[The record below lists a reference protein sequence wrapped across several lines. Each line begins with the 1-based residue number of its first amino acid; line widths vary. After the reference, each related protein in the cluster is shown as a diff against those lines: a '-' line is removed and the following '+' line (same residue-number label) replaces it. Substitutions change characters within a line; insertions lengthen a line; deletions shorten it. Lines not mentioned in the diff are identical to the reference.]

1 MRWLLLAPIPL
12 WWLLLLRWLRWLLLL
27 ALAAAAGGQDAAIEA
42 SAALDVAS
50 ALEVV
55 AGMMLWAQLANF
67 VSLPPLLGALP
78 GSHTWVVDHL
88 VAQRMLT
95 LLEDHCII

>member
-1 MRWLLLAPIPL
+1 M
-12 WWLLLLRWLRWLLLL
+12 RWLRWLLLL
-27 ALAAAAGGQDAAIEA
+27 ALAAAAGGQDAAIET

-50 ALEVV
+50 ALRLVV

-78 GSHTWVVDHL
+78 GSHTRVVDHL

>member
-1 MRWLLLAPIPL
+1 MLQLRRLQPLMWLLPL
-12 WWLLLLRWLRWLLLL
+12 KL
-27 ALAAAAGGQDAAIEA
+27 
-42 SAALDVAS
+42 
-50 ALEVV
+50 VV